1 MGDQPRKPFYKRR
14 WFWVTTIS
22 ACLLIVVSLS
32 AGSTQLPSPEQAV
45 QPPVVTGFGATLG
58 EWNAHHTADDRFATT
73 AAYDPDPSL
82 PDPSHNDRYLVNEFS
97 HGRVL
102 GYELR
107 IPGTPDIQAA
117 KSVSLEEF
125 PPDTT
130 VAWVS
135 QRSQCYQMEV
145 QSKLLGM
152 ALSDPAI
159 GDATGTALVEFQSQV
174 SGVDGAYD
182 PNNNN
187 DIFFSLGSY
196 PTAQDAPAC

>member
-1 MGDQPRKPFYKRR
+1 
-14 WFWVTTIS
+14 
-22 ACLLIVVSLS
+22 LS
-32 AGSTQLPSPEQAV
+32 SGSTQSPGPEQAV
-45 QPPVVTGFGATLG
+45 QPSVVTGFGATLSD
-58 EWNAHHTADDRFATT
+58 WNAHHTPDDRFATN

-82 PDPSHNDRYLVNEFS
+82 PDPSHNDRYLVNDAS
-97 HGRVL
+97 NGRIV

-117 KSVSLEEF
+117 KAVSLKEF
-125 PPDTT
+125 PPDAI
-130 VAWVS
+130 VAWAS

-145 QSKLLGM
+145 RSKVLGM

-187 DIFFSLGSY
+187 DIFFSLGFY